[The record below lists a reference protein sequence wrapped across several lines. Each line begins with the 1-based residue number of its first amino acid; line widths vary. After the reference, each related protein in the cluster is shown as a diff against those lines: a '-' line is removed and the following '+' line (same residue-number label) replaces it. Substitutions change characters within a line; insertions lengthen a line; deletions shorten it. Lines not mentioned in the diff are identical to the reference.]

1 MSIEILNDQNSFN
14 KFVYNDTVSDHA
26 QIGRRL
32 KSKLEP
38 KSEESLA
45 KKEYE
50 MRKAER
56 EKSVADQSMCYAEK
70 LRALRNKSKT
80 ASLQKKKLQYNF
92 KKISSMII
100 RSKNS
105 VSARKAVQAARR
117 EVMRLNRLK
126 GGGEYEDEELQL
138 AIDHAKAMVKV
149 AKKKVHHLEQE
160 EMIERGAGGAFEEIE
175 ERDDSEDS
183 EAKEENEELSEEVSE
198 GKPEEAY
205 LADEYCNGGQMV
217 AEAKSLEDSYD
228 YMSSEDYAEIILD
241 GPQIEDVPVDIA
253 ETESDAMAEL
263 MSEFSEEM
271 EAMMEELDLTDLA
284 QTMYA
289 PNPNM
294 SEDDLKM
301 LKIKH
306 RTKELK
312 DIAEADKEY
321 LKKLFA
327 YEESKK
333 NSSSNVVSSAISG
346 SSAPVFKEDSLGITP
361 IISMPGAAAGGM
373 SVAPMS
379 PGGIDVSV

>member
-1 MSIEILNDQNSFN
+1 MSIEILSDQNSFN
-14 KFVYNDTVSDHA
+14 RFVYNETVSDPV
-26 QIGRRL
+26 QIGKRL
-32 KSKLEP
+32 KSKSEP
-38 KSEESLA
+38 ESKDSLA
-45 KKEYE
+45 KLEYD

-56 EKSVADQSMCYAEK
+56 EKSVASQSMCYAEK

-183 EAKEENEELSEEVSE
+183 EAKEENEELSEEASE
-198 GKPEEAY
+198 GKSEEAY
-205 LADEYCNGGQMV
+205 LADEYCNGGQTV

-289 PNPNM
+289 PDPNM

-333 NSSSNVVSSAISG
+333 NSSSNAVSSAISG
-346 SSAPVFKEDSLGITP
+346 SSAPVFKADSPSIAP

-373 SVAPMS
+373 GVAPMS

>member
-1 MSIEILNDQNSFN
+1 MSIEFMRDFFSYDNYERLASPMA
-14 KFVYNDTVSDHA
+14 KYS
-26 QIGRRL
+26 RREEE
-32 KSKLEP
+32 KSE
-38 KSEESLA
+38 EESLA
-45 KKEYE
+45 KLEYE

-70 LRALRNKSKT
+70 LRAARKKSQAT
-80 ASLQKKKLQYNF
+80 SLQKKKLQYNF

-105 VSARKAVQAARR
+105 VSARKAVQSARR

-126 GGGEYEDEELQL
+126 GSGEYDEEELQL

-149 AKKKVHHLEQE
+149 AKKKAHHLEQE
-160 EMIERGAGGAFEEIE
+160 EMIERGSGGVFDELEELEDKEDESTDEEEVEEELADAGEQEEALLEDELYVE
-175 ERDDSEDS
+175 EVGYESMS
-183 EAKEENEELSEEVSE
+183 ASQYASMVEASAENLTDMMAELSEE
-198 GKPEEAY
+198 
-205 LADEYCNGGQMV
+205 M
-217 AEAKSLEDSYD
+217 
-228 YMSSEDYAEIILD
+228 
-241 GPQIEDVPVDIA
+241 
-253 ETESDAMAEL
+253 ES
-263 MSEFSEEM
+263 
-271 EAMMEELDLTDLA
+271 MMEELDLTDLA
-284 QTMYA
+284 ETMYA

-312 DIAEADKEY
+312 EIAEADKEY

-333 NSSSNVVSSAISG
+333 NNTSSAVSGAISG
-346 SSAPVFKEDSLGITP
+346 NSASVFKAGAPSITP
-361 IISMPGAAAGGM
+361 VISMPGAAAGGM

-379 PGGIDVSV
+379 PAGIDVSV

>member
-14 KFVYNDTVSDHA
+14 KFVYNDAVSDHA

-32 KSKLEP
+32 KSKLKPE
-38 KSEESLA
+38 SEESLA

-70 LRALRNKSKT
+70 LRASRNKSKET
-80 ASLQKKKLQYNF
+80 SLQKKKLQYNF

-183 EAKEENEELSEEVSE
+183 EDKEENEEDLE
-198 GKPEEAY
+198 GKSEEAY

-228 YMSSEDYAEIILD
+228 YVSSEDYAEIILD

-333 NSSSNVVSSAISG
+333 NSSSNAVSSAISG